1 MADEKEKKESL
12 IDKIIESYEWTIKRL
27 ERTILFGIRFVIPN
41 KIVSPHGFLGMLTFI
56 TFIVLGVTGVLL
68 MFYYRPSLTDA
79 YDSVKLINDEI
90 DFGVVIRNIHY
101 HASNLMIFLAIYHLF
116 YQLFSSRYKI
126 RNEVIWV
133 TGVILG
139 TLTIVEAYIGY
150 DLIMNIR
157 AVLAINIGAALTY
170 STPFIGPL
178 IANVVIGTGFN
189 DLILRIYTLHVLLFP
204 MVMIILFTIHFPRN
218 LVFDPG
224 MVGIIVGA
232 LFVTSALF
240 PVPLGEKYS
249 PDIPAQVTV
258 PEWYIN
264 PLYALLRTELDKFLM
279 GVLLPTLFIFMFM
292 IVPFIDRKKSMKI
305 SERPIALGI
314 GVSGVL
320 QSIVTT
326 VWGFYVDPDPRKS
339 YLERIAI
346 DPYLFFGVLILINI
360 VSFGGAYL
368 YSKYHKKLLPPPKRT
383 RSEPIN
389 INPETIEG
397 IVYAMIIVE
406 FFVVGVSLYM
416 YMLGNLTF
424 GLLATGLS
432 LIIFG
437 FISYGIRLITSR

>member
-1 MADEKEKKESL
+1 MVD
-12 IDKIIESYEWTIKRL
+12 DKDNIKALLDRIVEAYEWTVKRL
-27 ERTILFGIRFVIPN
+27 ERTILFGIRLVIPN

-56 TFIVLGVTGVLL
+56 TFIILGVTGVLL
-68 MFYYRPSLTDA
+68 MFYYRPSLVGA
-79 YDSVKLINDEI
+79 YDSVALIDNEI
-90 DFGVVIRNIHY
+90 DFGMVIRNIHY

-126 RNEVIWV
+126 RNEIIWV

-170 STPFIGPL
+170 STPFIGPI
-178 IANVVIGTGFN
+178 IANIVIGTGFD

-204 MVMIILFTIHFPRN
+204 MIMIILFTLHFPRN

-224 MVGIIVGA
+224 MTGIIVGA

-240 PVPLGEKYS
+240 PVPLGDKYT
-249 PDIPAQVTV
+249 PKLPAQVTV

-264 PLYALLRTELDKFLM
+264 PLYALLRTELDKFVM
-279 GVLLPTLFIFMFM
+279 GVLLPTLFIMMFM
-292 IVPFIDRKKSMKI
+292 VVPFIDRSKSMKI
-305 SERPIALGI
+305 TERPLVLGI
-314 GVSGVL
+314 GISGIL

-346 DPYLFFGVLILINI
+346 DPYLFFGVLILINV
-360 VSFGGAYL
+360 VSFSSAYL
-368 YSKYHKKLLPPPKRT
+368 YSKYSKKFSTPQKRDKI
-383 RSEPIN
+383 EPIR
-389 INPETIEG
+389 ISQDTIEG
-397 IVYAMIIVE
+397 IVYAMIIAE
-406 FFVVGVSLYM
+406 LYVVALSLYM
-416 YMLGNLTF
+416 YLIGDLTF
-424 GLLATGLS
+424 ALTATGLS

-437 FISYGIRLITSR
+437 FISYGIRLIGSR

>member
-1 MADEKEKKESL
+1 MADEKKEAKSFL
-12 IDKIIESYEWTIKRL
+12 DKVVESYEWTIKRL

-41 KIVSPHGFLGMLTFI
+41 KVVSPHGFLGMLTFI
-56 TFIVLGVTGVLL
+56 TFIVLGITGALL
-68 MFYYRPSLTDA
+68 MFYYRPSLTGA
-79 YDSVKLINDEI
+79 YDSVKMINDEI
-90 DFGVVIRNIHY
+90 DFGIVIRNIHY

-126 RNEVIWV
+126 RNEIIWV

-170 STPFIGPL
+170 STPFIGPV
-178 IANVVIGTGFN
+178 IADIVIGTGFD
-189 DLILRIYTLHVLLFP
+189 DLILRIYTLHVLIFP
-204 MVMIILFTIHFPRN
+204 MIMIILFTLHFPRN

-224 MVGIIVGA
+224 MVGIIIGA
-232 LFVTSALF
+232 LFITSALF
-240 PVPLGEKYS
+240 PVPLGDKYT
-249 PDIPAQVTV
+249 PDLPAQVTV

-264 PLYALLRTELDKFLM
+264 PLYALLRTELDKFVM
-279 GVLLPTLFIFMFM
+279 GVLLPTLFIMMFM
-292 IVPFIDRKKSMKI
+292 VVPFIDRSKSMKI
-305 SERPIALGI
+305 TERPLALGI
-314 GVSGVL
+314 GISGIL

-339 YLERIAI
+339 YVERLAI

-368 YSKYHKKLLPPPKRT
+368 YSKYSKKSPTPPRRT

-389 INPETIEG
+389 ISKETIEG
-397 IVYAMIIVE
+397 IVYAMVITE

-416 YMLGNLTF
+416 YLLGNLTF

-437 FISYGIRLITSR
+437 FISYGIRLITTR

>member
-1 MADEKEKKESL
+1 MSQEEKKPTL
-12 IDKIIESYEWTIKRL
+12 IDKVIEGYEWTIKRL
-27 ERTILFGIRFVIPN
+27 ERTILFGIRLVIPN

-68 MFYYRPSLTDA
+68 MFYYRPTLTDA

-90 DFGVVIRNIHY
+90 DFGMVIRNIHY
-101 HASNLMIFLAIYHLF
+101 HASNLMIFLAVYHLF

-126 RNEVIWV
+126 RNELIWV

-204 MVMIILFTIHFPRN
+204 MIMIILFTIHFPRN

-224 MVGIIVGA
+224 MVGIIIGS
-232 LFVTSALF
+232 LFITSALF
-240 PVPLGEKYS
+240 PVPLGDKYS
-249 PDIPAQVTV
+249 PDVPAQVTV

-279 GVLLPTLFIFMFM
+279 GVLLPTLFIMMFM
-292 IVPFIDRKKSMKI
+292 VVPFVDRSKGMKL
-305 SERPIALGI
+305 SDRPIALGI
-314 GVSGVL
+314 GVSGIL
-320 QSIVTT
+320 QSLVTT

-368 YSKYHKKLLPPPKRT
+368 YSKYAKKIQPAPKRT
-383 RSEPIN
+383 RQEPIK
-389 INPETIEG
+389 ISQDTIEG
-397 IVYAMIIVE
+397 IVYAMVIAE

-416 YMLGNLTF
+416 YLLGDLTF
-424 GLLATGLS
+424 GLIATGLS